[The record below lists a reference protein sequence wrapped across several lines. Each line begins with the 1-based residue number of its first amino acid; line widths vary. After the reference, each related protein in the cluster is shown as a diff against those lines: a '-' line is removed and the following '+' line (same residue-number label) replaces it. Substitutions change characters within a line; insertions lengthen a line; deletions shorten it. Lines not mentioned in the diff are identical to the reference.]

1 MIHSN
6 VNIGTLGASVEQI
19 HCGGNQD
26 RKGRL
31 GSRKIWERDAE
42 TFGDN
47 LVNSSKERDICISLY
62 FANLFSIVSATST
75 MLSPSKLTSASASA

>member
-26 RKGRL
+26 GKGRL
-31 GSRKIWERDAE
+31 GSRKNLIDAE

-47 LVNSSKERDICISLY
+47 LANSSKERDICISLY
-62 FANLFSIVSATST
+62 FANLFSIV
-75 MLSPSKLTSASASA
+75 LGNVQNIVPF